1 MTVEAIATGA
11 GISRGSLYFYFYFG
25 SKQDVL
31 TALVARTVAVLTVDA
46 RAASGDVGSSPQD
59 IVRNA
64 RTEKM
69 WREHGR
75 VMRAAVDLSSAVPEI
90 GALWDTTMVAY
101 IDAMTRILV
110 GASIAEG
117 TGGDRRSRPGPHT
130 VLDDRTRPLPS
141 LADIPAAGPAHRQ
154 RNLRRDLVPH
164 HRPSLTDLTMAKRRR
179 VARGDLTPGS
189 GRCGASL
196 RRTP

>member
-1 MTVEAIATGA
+1 MHGGFGFCVRAFPVVLARRVSRSLALHEAIQHGGHRRRETPRKSDLREQAILDTAEVCLERESPDTMTVEAIATGA

-75 VMRAAVDLSSAVPEI
+75 VMRAAVDLSSAVPRS
-90 GALWDTTMVAY
+90 APC
-101 IDAMTRILV
+101 
-110 GASIAEG
+110 G
-117 TGGDRRSRPGPHT
+117 TPQW
-130 VLDDRTRPLPS
+130 LPTS
-141 LADIPAAGPAHRQ
+141 MP
-154 RNLRRDLVPH
+154 
-164 HRPSLTDLTMAKRRR
+164 
-179 VARGDLTPGS
+179 
-189 GRCGASL
+189 
-196 RRTP
+196 